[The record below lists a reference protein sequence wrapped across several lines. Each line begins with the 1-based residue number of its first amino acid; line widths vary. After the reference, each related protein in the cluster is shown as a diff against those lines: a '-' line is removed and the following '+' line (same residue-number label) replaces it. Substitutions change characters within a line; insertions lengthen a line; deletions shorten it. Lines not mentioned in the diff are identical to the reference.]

1 MPDIKQ
7 LSENGS
13 QFYPETHISAVIDG
27 NGNTVNTL
35 LAGKEATSNKVT
47 SLTSSS
53 TDSQYPSA
61 KCMYDLLGDVESL
74 INAL

>member
-13 QFYPETHISAVIDG
+13 QFYPETHINAVIDG
-27 NGNTVNTL
+27 GGNNVGTL
-35 LAGKEATSNKVT
+35 LSGKEATSNKVT
-47 SLTSSS
+47 FLTSSS
-53 TDSQYPSA
+53 TDVQYPSA
-61 KCMYDLLGDVESL
+61 KCMYDLLGDVEAL